1 MQWGPSHG
9 TNTQTHPHIQQC
21 ELCELCVHTL
31 QTLQTLHTL
40 LTLSH
45 CHTITLSQ
53 TVPGHSLPRPAYS
66 QGGYSKYW
74 LIGWKN
80 AIYLYICIF
89 TFVHN
94 PSLNKNWKFVYLYIQ
109 CESSISLIS
118 KIGITSLMII
128 NITQKHYKNCGHSF
142 KH

>member
-9 TNTQTHPHIQQC
+9 TNTQTHPHTQQC

-74 LIGWKN
+74 LIGWKD

-94 PSLNKNWKFVYLYIQ
+94 PSLNKNWKFVYLCLCLYLSIQ
-109 CESSISLIS
+109 
-118 KIGITSLMII
+118 G
-128 NITQKHYKNCGHSF
+128 GHF
-142 KH
+142 FPQWL